1 MNSRQ
6 DSKLTSASPTLFCLL
21 LNHVFVGHAAL
32 SVSRRNHCLSNTFC
46 NHCHILWVIGLYC
59 WARWLA
65 CWLVIGRIDDHV
77 HGWLDGCIGGWLG
90 EYINSRLDGFID
102 GCLDNSVN
110 AWLERQPDGSLERWL
125 DSRVSG
131 WIDDCNGWRY
141 CRRCCRLCHT
151 ILPSSSCFELTLSF
165 FLFVWCQQNNTDKH
179 WWQQQQ
185 QTTPSMVTATIVII
199 VVHVVVMVVGG
210 GWDNISSS

>member
-1 MNSRQ
+1 MPRY
-6 DSKLTSASPTLFCLL
+6 LSPVAIIVCPTHSVIIAIFFELL
-21 LNHVFVGHAAL
+21 GCTVGL
-32 SVSRRNHCLSNTFC
+32 DDWR
-46 NHCHILWVIGLYC
+46 
-59 WARWLA
+59 
-65 CWLVIGRIDDHV
+65 WLVIGRIDDHV

-125 DSRVSG
+125 DSHVSG

-151 ILPSSSCFELTLSF
+151 IPPSSSCFELTPCLFMNFVLFIFWFPWSF
-165 FLFVWCQQNNTDKH
+165 TYILLRSLLCGNV
-179 WWQQQQ
+179 
-185 QTTPSMVTATIVII
+185 PTILKAFPMKSGAVAADDWE
-199 VVHVVVMVVGG
+199 MCCKPRLETKGKT
-210 GWDNISSS
+210 

>member
-1 MNSRQ
+1 MFSLVMPRY
-6 DSKLTSASPTLFCLL
+6 LSPVAIIVCPTHSVIIAIFFELL
-21 LNHVFVGHAAL
+21 GCTVGL
-32 SVSRRNHCLSNTFC
+32 DDWR
-46 NHCHILWVIGLYC
+46 
-59 WARWLA
+59 
-65 CWLVIGRIDDHV
+65 WLVIGRIDDHV

-125 DSRVSG
+125 DSHVSG

-151 ILPSSSCFELTLSF
+151 IPPSSSCFELTLSF
-165 FLFVWCQQNNTDKH
+165 FLFV
-179 WWQQQQ
+179 
-185 QTTPSMVTATIVII
+185 
-199 VVHVVVMVVGG
+199 
-210 GWDNISSS
+210 